1 MPIMAPGTLCP
12 LPPSL
17 SASCYLP
24 FHLLAYLQ
32 TARTV
37 HTLTSA
43 DGQGMEETQLEQK
56 VPQGSKGYW
65 ARKTLRAANKNPLPY
80 NLSAHACVV
89 DGKLKLVS
97 PLSSPW
103 TPWRQRLQLQLQ
115 LDHEQSV
122 LTVGTAS
129 LAGRDAPVDD
139 DADADADCCA
149 LIAP

>member
-1 MPIMAPGTLCP
+1 MHAHYGTWYP
-12 LPPSL
+12 LPSL
-17 SASCYLP
+17 SYCLP

-103 TPWRQRLQLQLQ
+103 TPWRQRL
-115 LDHEQSV
+115 DHEQSV

-129 LAGRDAPVDD
+129 TGGRDAPVDD
-139 DADADADCCA
+139 DADADCCA